1 DHYTLT
7 NVYKAYKETST
18 NSTSQYYDVEKW
30 CHVYFLSCSAL
41 RRAEVI
47 RAELAEIVKCIE
59 LPISE
64 PDFESKENTL
74 SIKKALLSGY
84 FIQPE
89 GSLGKGTSVHTSML
103 EAE

>member
-18 NSTSQYYDVEKW
+18 NSTSQYHDAEKW

-41 RRAEVI
+41 RRAEAI
-47 RAELAEIVKCIE
+47 RAELAEIVKCTE

-64 PDFESKENTL
+64 PDFESKENML

-84 FIQPE
+84 FIQ
-89 GSLGKGTSVHTSML
+89 
-103 EAE
+103 